1 MSVLSICYKRQ
12 LNFLVTSADNL
23 VALVFFYLTQVYP
36 LPETDPRLYPPQD
49 AISGLRGANAVGSV
63 IDCHRNPAFV
73 VELFSREN
81 SEVRTTQ
88 PGQEL
93 ETMDEDICRICHDT
107 KEKEELVRVCRC
119 DGSAR
124 FAHRSCVL
132 RWFQFSFRQECELCH
147 YKMKIKKN
155 GFKPLKEWSNPCQFM
170 SSVDFFIMLI
180 VNILHGAVFS
190 MIVMVAVTNKCFSLT
205 CISLILL
212 CFASMQILS

>member
-1 MSVLSICYKRQ
+1 MTQYVEEMSVLSICYKRQ

-23 VALVFFYLTQVYP
+23 VTLVYP
-36 LPETDPRLYPPQD
+36 LPEIDPRLHPPQD

-63 IDCHRNPAFV
+63 INCHGNPAFV

-81 SEVRTTQ
+81 SEVCTTQ

-93 ETMDEDICRICHDT
+93 QIMDEDICRICHDT

-155 GFKPLKEWSNPCQFM
+155 GFKPLKEFNDANLSRFHLHPSGILEKSQQ
-170 SSVDFFIMLI
+170 
-180 VNILHGAVFS
+180 VN
-190 MIVMVAVTNKCFSLT
+190 NKFPPGSRKDPVGFRQDHST
-205 CISLILL
+205 
-212 CFASMQILS
+212 AS